1 MGTGHHQQEV
11 GSPGSNGPGSRLRW
25 TFVVV
30 VVAVVTLSWVL
41 WRVLHS
47 TVQYHADPVPRAE
60 LEPRLGRLF
69 RHGQSNAFSGIMIE
83 SYPHGSLRSRSQ
95 ISNGILH
102 GTVEGW
108 YTNGQLE
115 VRESFV
121 NGMSHGTRTKWYP
134 NGTQLSLAMISEGKI
149 QGTFQR
155 WHENGTLAER
165 IEMRDG
171 NADGLSQA
179 YYPSGYLKAQARL
192 VDGKPMTQ
200 RSWADGEAKLPG
212 TGESK

>member
-1 MGTGHHQQEV
+1 MGTGHHQEV
-11 GSPGSNGPGSRLRW
+11 EAPGSPRPGSRWRW
-25 TFVVV
+25 SF
-30 VVAVVTLSWVL
+30 AVVTVAIVALTCVL
-41 WRVLHS
+41 GKISHPSVR
-47 TVQYHADPVPRAE
+47 YHEDQVPRTE

-69 RHGQSNAFSGIMIE
+69 RQGQSNAFSGIMVE
-83 SYPHGSLRSRSQ
+83 SYPDGSLRSRSQ
-95 ISNGILH
+95 ISNGLLH

-108 YTNGQLE
+108 YANGQLE

-121 NGMSHGTRTKWYP
+121 NGLSHGTRTKWHP
-134 NGTQLSLAMISEGKI
+134 NGTQLSLAMVSGGKI

-155 WHENGTLAER
+155 WHENGSLAER

-171 NADGLSQA
+171 TPDGLSQA

-212 TGESK
+212 AEELK